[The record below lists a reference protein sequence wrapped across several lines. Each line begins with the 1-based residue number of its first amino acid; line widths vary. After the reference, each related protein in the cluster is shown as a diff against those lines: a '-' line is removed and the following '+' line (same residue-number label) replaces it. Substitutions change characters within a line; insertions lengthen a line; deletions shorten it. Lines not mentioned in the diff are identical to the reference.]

1 MLSCLRTDTTLH
13 GLGALYGGSLLS
25 GAWTMVIPTIPV
37 LANYFGISA
46 GAAAQIVTAMAVGRF
61 VGTPISGMLLDR
73 MGVRA
78 VVVGGALVVTVA
90 AFLAALAPVIGGFLA
105 HTFNPGVPFWFYVPV
120 LIFAATYL
128 ALAGRETLER

>member
-1 MLSCLRTDTTLH
+1 MLSYLRTDTTLR

-37 LANYFGISA
+37 LANHFGISA
-46 GAAAQIVTAMAVGRF
+46 GAAAQIITAMAVGRF

-78 VVVGGALVVTVA
+78 VWSGAR
-90 AFLAALAPVIGGFLA
+90 
-105 HTFNPGVPFWFYVPV
+105 WW
-120 LIFAATYL
+120 
-128 ALAGRETLER
+128 